1 MHAHVCQ
8 SITYQFF
15 LHQWEVGAGLQVLQ
29 EMAEEGVELQ
39 AFLEGV
45 GEEVEHQACL
55 EGVEEGAELQV
66 HLVVVVEGE
75 EEVGLHQEEARA
87 ERELRCVG

>member
-1 MHAHVCQ
+1 M
-8 SITYQFF
+8 
-15 LHQWEVGAGLQVLQ
+15 GAGLLVLQ

-75 EEVGLHQEEARA
+75 EGVGLHQEAAQA
-87 ERELRCVG
+87 ERELRYVG